1 MKTPRTWLVLALAL
15 LATTACA
22 HPQWGYT
29 GAHGPEHWGER
40 YATCRGAAQSPV
52 DIREA
57 RTAASAA
64 PITFDYRDS
73 RLSVVNNGHTI
84 QVDYDPG
91 SAITVGGVRYEL
103 LQFHFHR
110 PAEERVQGRIYALD
124 AHLVH
129 RAADGTLAVVAVLFN
144 EGAPQPTI
152 DAIWRHMPKAVG
164 ERNTLANVM
173 INAAGLLPADRSY
186 YAYVG
191 SLTVPPCS
199 EGVRWHVL
207 KTPLTVSAVQL
218 QRFPFPMNARPVQPL
233 NGRVVEEVSP
243 R

>member
-1 MKTPRTWLVLALAL
+1 MRTLRTWLVLAPAL
-15 LATTACA
+15 FVATACGGT
-22 HPQWGYT
+22 HWGYT
-29 GAHGPEHWGER
+29 GAQGPERWGDR
-40 YATCRGAAQSPV
+40 YAACRGAAQSPV
-52 DIREA
+52 DIRQT
-57 RTAASAA
+57 RPAATPA

-73 RLSVVNNGHTI
+73 RLSAVNNGHTI

-91 SAITVGGVRYEL
+91 SSITVGGVRYEL
-103 LQFHFHR
+103 LRLHFHR
-110 PAEERVQGRIYALD
+110 PAEERVQGRMYALD

-152 DAIWRHMPKAVG
+152 DAIWRHMPKMRG

-173 INAAGLLPADRSY
+173 INAGGLLPADRSY
-186 YAYVG
+186 YAYIG
-191 SLTVPPCS
+191 SLTEPPCS
-199 EGVRWHVL
+199 EGVRWYVL

-218 QRFPFPMNARPVQPL
+218 QMFPFPANARPVQPL